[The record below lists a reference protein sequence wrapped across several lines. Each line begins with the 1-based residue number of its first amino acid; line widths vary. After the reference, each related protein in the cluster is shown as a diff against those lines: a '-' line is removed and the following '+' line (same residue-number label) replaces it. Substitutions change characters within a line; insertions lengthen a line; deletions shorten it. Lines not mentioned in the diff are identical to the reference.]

1 MRTSQTPDK
10 IWVSYQQLQK
20 TVSVGARVLLDDGAV
35 EVVVESLGDSHGEVV
50 CRVQN
55 QGVLG
60 NKKGE
65 CRSSVVYCAIMHYTV

>member
-1 MRTSQTPDK
+1 M
-10 IWVSYQQLQK
+10 
-20 TVSVGARVLLDDGAV
+20 GARVLLDDGAV
-35 EVVVESLGDSHGEVV
+35 EVGDSHGEVV